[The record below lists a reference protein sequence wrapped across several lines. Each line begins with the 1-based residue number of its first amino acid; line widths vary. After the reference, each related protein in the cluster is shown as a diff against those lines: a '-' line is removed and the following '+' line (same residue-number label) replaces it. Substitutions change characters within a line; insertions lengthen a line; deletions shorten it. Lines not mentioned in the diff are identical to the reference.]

1 MNNLGMIFSR
11 STLPAV
17 NTVDDLRRLAAR
29 RLPRMIFDFV
39 DGGADGEVTMRAN
52 RSAFDD
58 LQFQPRWLSDVSHRD
73 TSTTVLGERVAM
85 PFLLAPVGL
94 ATVVHPEGDLA
105 AVRAAGEAGT
115 VFVVSTASGHTLE
128 EITAAAT
135 GPVWFQLYLW
145 RNEQV
150 VKDLVARAER
160 TGCKAL
166 VLTVDVPVVG
176 KRERDLRNG
185 MSLPPK
191 IRWRNAVDSARRPRW
206 LRNLATGPAIT
217 FANLTGLADGDSA
230 ASIGAYVDREL
241 SDPSATWERVSWL
254 RQMWSGPLVIK
265 GILSAHDAAE
275 AVRQGADAVY
285 VSNHGGRQLD
295 SVAGTCDVL
304 AEVVDAVNGRAEVFL
319 DGGVRRGS
327 DIVKAR
333 AVGAKACLG
342 GRPWVFGLAADGQ
355 AGVAR
360 MLEIMRGDV
369 DRTLALLGAP
379 RFDDVDGSVLRQSP
393 HGG

>member
-1 MNNLGMIFSR
+1 
-11 STLPAV
+11 
-17 NTVDDLRRLAAR
+17 
-29 RLPRMIFDFV
+29 
-39 DGGADGEVTMRAN
+39 
-52 RSAFDD
+52 
-58 LQFQPRWLSDVSHRD
+58 
-73 TSTTVLGERVAM
+73 
-85 PFLLAPVGL
+85 
-94 ATVVHPEGDLA
+94 VHPEGDLA

-191 IRWRNAVDSARRPRW
+191 IRWRNAVDSARRLRW

-217 FANLTGLADGDSA
+217 FANLTGLAVGDSA

-333 AVGAKACLG
+333 AIGATACLG

-360 MLEIMRGDV
+360 MLEIIRGDV
-369 DRTLALLGAP
+369 DRTLALLGVP
-379 RFDDVDGSVLRQSP
+379 RFDDVDGSVLRQGR
-393 HGG
+393 HLIKGVTWEAD